1 VKLLAPFVANDDT
14 IFAIVGLLI
23 VWAGLSANRLYWRTE
38 SLISNLRRGRALVEA
53 ATDPR
58 AFADSFESA
67 PDSSLSLVRS
77 PEPGQRSATR

>member
-1 VKLLAPFVANDDT
+1 MKWLAHIVANNAT

-23 VWAGLSANRLYWRTE
+23 VWAGLSAIRLYWRTE
-38 SLISNLRRGRALVEA
+38 SLISNLQRGRALVEA
-53 ATDPR
+53 AILAPSPE
-58 AFADSFESA
+58 ALNPP